1 MSSTATTYLDTTAAL
16 RLLSYQLDEQENP
29 VPIDPSGTWIITTRD
44 LAGSTLQ
51 DRLSQWTSEY
61 NKIVSEG
68 GDASTLLLGYREMSQ
83 YYLGEFGD
91 ELHTLEDYFKYTSK
105 YDTLERDS
113 ELAAMTFFSEILG
126 PSEGVDDPAMLAKLA
141 AQYNQ
146 YYKNTRTAIN
156 AASLRPRMSTVL
168 AAFEDKQEL
177 AAIKYNEVTRDQQRL
192 ESEDTLIVQAR
203 RVINLTTVALVRVD
217 GELLKSY
224 DTERLFSQ
232 LLLDERAPLAAC
244 LVEGLPQYKT
254 FVHEPTHKTTI
265 QEETLRE
272 HTIEILL
279 VDDDNTRFAVV
290 NTFNST
296 VTVERESDL
305 SVFVSLFSSQ
315 VTVSDNNVRE
325 TNYSF
330 SLEDVGVHLEA
341 FYQFLL
347 LDKLYGKFLYTPD
360 DILRDEQTSRP
371 IVVRYNRYPVID
383 SELRRERHLRLQMSL
398 THTAAA
404 SGGIM
409 KAIVFTGTNLTT
421 DEGQYSE
428 WIVARALAAYK
439 QQERDILASIERAWD
454 YEVPLWSLGD
464 LDNISALQLL
474 KPSVFKD
481 EYLASCVRKQPRL
494 ITKAEYESQTEEWRR
509 DHAAVV
515 TESLDDNNP
524 IYISCAD
531 TKGAPF
537 VVDRPKSKSLKTPN
551 MIVPCCS
558 ATRDAAKNERGFINS
573 RRQLGVGDK
582 GYLLGVGHL
591 FGLKDAE
598 KKGVTGVERRGIAQ
612 GRRSFL
618 TAVATVLAQSVGG
631 ITTTP
636 QGVLDYITQK
646 RGQLSIAPFLQ
657 SMWRYSEEE
666 VLDYLTR
673 DADSDLVADGI
684 ALNLGYNIF
693 ILEEQDEKYRLRA
706 PRYNFAYY
714 RPYYSDRQCIVIY
727 RYSSREGVS
736 YEPVVALKNTGSTT
750 YVWLHNTTTS
760 ERCREMFGNNNVT
773 ELVDTRGNHM
783 PLDATPYDSNYE
795 YAGMTQIIDEYGKSR
810 GVVIDGVALYFA
822 SPRAPLDYPYTTTVD
837 EEANV
842 VNYFA
847 LSQEESPLEET
858 MRNVVLEDKL
868 IGLPVSATLIPDTKT
883 ELTYNGDLVRR
894 YDKAVRTRSYILQ
907 LSNWLYALSRK
918 EPDDFMT
925 YVMISSEV
933 KYDFGVLYTDLTVA
947 QDFTSAMELLEP
959 TGFTTRYE
967 DELLVVLP
975 SETVFKGVYEMLLM
989 ERRTR
994 KTDYAE
1000 VPQRLVGVSTDRVQ
1014 SKIINGEYKTTL
1026 TLGDSGGY
1034 TRWLASQR
1042 LSSYNN
1048 VTNLALESVQDYKYP
1063 YIFVSR
1069 SEQGTDRWL
1078 VQNVAQGQYERALM
1092 CVMTW
1097 LTTGVNKGYYTPALS
1112 PKGAKRALAYTVVRS
1127 WDSSGVL
1134 VPDTSPVKD
1143 GTVLNILVYPSA
1155 TVSGKTIKG
1164 SYAALLRLDES
1175 A

>member
-1 MSSTATTYLDTTAAL
+1 MSSKPTASVDTTSAL
-16 RLLSYQLDEQENP
+16 RLLSYQFDERGNP
-29 VPIDPSGTWIITTRD
+29 LPIDPSGVWIITARD
-44 LAGSTLQ
+44 LAGSTLE

-61 NKIVSEG
+61 NKIVAEG
-68 GDASTLLLGYREMSQ
+68 GDASSLLLSYKDMSE
-83 YYLGEFGD
+83 YYLEEFSRD
-91 ELHTLEDYFKYTSK
+91 LHTLEDYFRYTGK

-113 ELAAMTFFSEILG
+113 ELAAMTFFSTVLSA
-126 PSEGVDDPAMLAKLA
+126 SEEDDREALSKLA
-141 AQYNQ
+141 TQYNQ

-156 AASLRPRMSTVL
+156 GASFRPRMKTVL
-168 AAFEDKQEL
+168 DAFEDKQAL
-177 AAIKYNEVTRDQQRL
+177 AEIKYNEVMRDQQML
-192 ESEDTLIVQAR
+192 EEEDALVVQAR
-203 RVINLTTVALVRVD
+203 RVINLKTVAIARLE
-217 GELLKSY
+217 GELLKPY
-224 DTERLFSQ
+224 QAERLFSL

-244 LVEGLPQYKT
+244 LVEGSPHYKT

-272 HTIEILL
+272 YIVEILL
-279 VDDDNTRFAVV
+279 VEDDSTRLISV
-290 NTFNST
+290 NALDST

-305 SVFVSLFSSQ
+305 SVFVSLFNSS
-315 VTVSDNNVRE
+315 VSVSANNVRE

-330 SLEDVGVHLEA
+330 SLEDIGVHLEA

-360 DILRDEQTSRP
+360 DILRDDQTSRP
-371 IVVRYNRYPVID
+371 VVVRYNRYPIID
-383 SELRRERHLRLQMSL
+383 TELRRERHLRLQMSL
-398 THTAAA
+398 THTAAVG
-404 SGGIM
+404 GGIM
-409 KAIVFTGTNLTT
+409 KAIVFTGNNLTI
-421 DEGQYSE
+421 DEGQYAE
-428 WIVARALAAYK
+428 WIIARALAAYK
-439 QQERDILASIERAWD
+439 RKETDILSSIKRAWD
-454 YEVPLWSLGD
+454 YEVPLWSLDD

-494 ITKAEYESQTEEWRR
+494 ITKAEYDSQTDEWRR

-515 TESLDDNNP
+515 TESPDDDNP

-531 TKGAPF
+531 TKGARY

-558 ATRDAAKNERGFINS
+558 ATRDASKNERGFINS
-573 RRQLGVGDK
+573 RRQLGVGDR

-618 TAVATVLAQSVGG
+618 TAVATVLSQSGEG

-636 QGVLDYITQK
+636 QGLLDYIIRK
-646 RGQLSIAPFLQ
+646 RGELSIAPFLQ

-673 DADSDLVADGI
+673 DADSDLVSDGI

-714 RPYYSDRQCIVIY
+714 RPHYSDRMCIVIY

-736 YEPVVALKNTGSTT
+736 YEPVVALKSMVSTS
-750 YVWLHNTTTS
+750 YVWLHSVTTS
-760 ERCREMFGNNNVT
+760 ERCREMFGNNVT
-773 ELVDTRGNHM
+773 ELVDARGNHM
-783 PLDATPYDSNYE
+783 PIESAPYDSNYE
-795 YAGMTQIIDEYGKSR
+795 YTGMTQVIDEYGKSR

-822 SPRAPLDYPYTTTVD
+822 SPRAPLDYAYTRSVD
-837 EEANV
+837 EEDNL
-842 VNYFA
+842 VNYFM
-847 LSQEESPLEET
+847 LVEGESPLEESFS
-858 MRNVVLEDKL
+858 NVVLGDKL
-868 IGLPVSATLIPDTKT
+868 IGLPVSATLIPGTKT

-894 YDKAVRTRSYILQ
+894 YDNATRTRSYILQ
-907 LSNWLYALSRK
+907 LTNWLYALSRE
-918 EPDDFMT
+918 EPDDFMG
-925 YVMISSEV
+925 YVTISSDV
-933 KYDFGVLYTDLTVA
+933 KYDFGSLYSDLTVA
-947 QDFTSAMELLEP
+947 KDFAGAMELLES
-959 TGFTTRYE
+959 TGFTARYG
-967 DELLVVLP
+967 DKLLVVLP
-975 SETVFKGVYEMLLM
+975 SEIVFKGVYEMLLM

-1000 VPQRLVGVSTDRVQ
+1000 LPQRLVGLSTDRVQ
-1014 SKIINGEYKTTL
+1014 SKIVNGEYKTTL
-1026 TLGDSGGY
+1026 TLSDSNGY
-1034 TRWLASQR
+1034 ARWLASQR
-1042 LSSYNN
+1042 LSSYTN
-1048 VTNLALESVQDYKYP
+1048 VTNLALESVQEYKYP

-1078 VQNVAQGQYERALM
+1078 VQNVSQGQHERALM

-1112 PKGAKRALAYTVVRS
+1112 PKGTKRALAYTVVRS

-1143 GTVLNILVYPSA
+1143 GNVLNILVYPSA
-1155 TVSGKTIKG
+1155 TVSGKIIRG